1 MDNSS
6 IQASED
12 NNGGENVSNVSPL
25 PKLSW
30 TRRVEYI
37 LSKWAD
43 GASCFK
49 WLHEQSYRKFKTK
62 NNWFTIPV
70 IILSTLTGALNVGM
84 QGYVPDAY
92 MGYAQIGVG
101 SVNIFAGIL
110 TTLQSKFQ
118 YAELSESHFQAFVG
132 WSRLARLISNELSLE
147 RNHRRNPNDLVKI
160 CKAEYERLMEQ
171 SPLIPDDI
179 VSEFESKFGKRKE
192 LLFPDIADHLVHTE
206 AYDDIKER
214 KDRERDEK
222 HFIVHKRETP
232 PPMTDEQR
240 MNAINRW
247 KSLKDIVDAKRE
259 SVQPNP
265 PPDTTP
271 TGMEE
276 ISPPLIPKQSISA
289 RTPIPRPHP
298 VRLPPLDTFRPERQ
312 SPSNEIRVNVKDLAS
327 KFGGAISKTFPIQ
340 PAPLSRRSSV
350 SSIPAQSE
358 HSVHSNR
365 SRHSMHSVL
374 SEPTLRT
381 HNSQQ
386 SIRSYHSE
394 HSIHSYHSDHPSQRS
409 YHSEH
414 PSQRSVHSEHH
425 SEHPSQRSV
434 HSEHPPSHYSYHS
447 EHPAVHEEEHYDGQN
462 TDDDVIS
469 NFTTFTEDNDG
480 IPHEDNNQEKRD
492 E

>member
-12 NNGGENVSNVSPL
+12 NNGGDNASNVSPL

-49 WLHEQSYRKFKTK
+49 WLHEQSYRKFKTR
-62 NNWFTIPV
+62 NNWFSIPV

-84 QGYVPDAY
+84 QGYVPAEY

-118 YAELSESHFQAFVG
+118 YAEMSEAHFQAFIG

-171 SPLIPDDI
+171 SPLVPSE
-179 VSEFESKFGKRKE
+179 VVLEFETRFGKRKE
-192 LLFPDIADHLVHTE
+192 ILFPDIADHLVHTE

-214 KDRERDEK
+214 KDRERNEK

-240 MNAINRW
+240 MNAINKW
-247 KSLKDIVDAKRE
+247 KSLKYIVNAKAE
-259 SVQPNP
+259 ASSVVQPNP
-265 PPDTTP
+265 PPESTPAPIDDDTP
-271 TGMEE
+271 
-276 ISPPLIPKQSISA
+276 PPLLPKQSISA
-289 RTPIPRPHP
+289 RGPVQRPRPVYVP
-298 VRLPPLDTFRPERQ
+298 LPPATSFIPQ
-312 SPSNEIRVNVKDLAS
+312 SNQNTTPRTQEQGEEVRINVKDLAN
-327 KFGGAISKTFPIQ
+327 KFGGTISRTILGNMPQ
-340 PAPLSRRSSV
+340 APPPALSRRSST
-350 SSIPAQSE
+350 SSMPTQRTSQTARST
-358 HSVHSNR
+358 SV
-365 SRHSMHSVL
+365 
-374 SEPTLRT
+374 
-381 HNSQQ
+381 
-386 SIRSYHSE
+386 
-394 HSIHSYHSDHPSQRS
+394 HSIHSVRSNPSIMSLHASHTNELARSASVHSIHSVRSEPSIMSLHAPPTNESVHSAPPAESVHSDHP
-409 YHSEH
+409 E
-414 PSQRSVHSEHH
+414 
-425 SEHPSQRSV
+425 
-434 HSEHPPSHYSYHS
+434 
-447 EHPAVHEEEHYDGQN
+447 DN
-462 TDDDVIS
+462 DDVIS
-469 NFTTFTEDNDG
+469 NFTTFTEDM
-480 IPHEDNNQEKRD
+480 DNIDIEVHDENARTDEEEKRD

>member
-12 NNGGENVSNVSPL
+12 NNGGDNASNVSPL

-49 WLHEQSYRKFKTK
+49 WLHEQSYRKFKSR
-62 NNWFTIPV
+62 NNWFSIPV

-84 QGYVPDAY
+84 QGYVPADY

-118 YAELSESHFQAFVG
+118 YAEMSEAHFQAFVG
-132 WSRLARLISNELSLE
+132 WSRLSRLISNELSLE

-171 SPLIPDDI
+171 SPLVPAEI
-179 VSEFESKFGKRKE
+179 VTEFEIRFGKRKE

-214 KDRERDEK
+214 KDRERNEK

-240 MNAINRW
+240 MNAINKW
-247 KSLKDIVDAKRE
+247 KSLKDIVNAKAE
-259 SVQPNP
+259 ASSVIQPNP
-265 PPDTTP
+265 PPESTPAPIDDDTP
-271 TGMEE
+271 
-276 ISPPLIPKQSISA
+276 PPLLPKQSISA
-289 RTPIPRPHP
+289 RGPVQRPKPVYVPPRPATSFIP
-298 VRLPPLDTFRPERQ
+298 QTNQ
-312 SPSNEIRVNVKDLAS
+312 SVITPRTLEQSDDVRVNVKDLAS
-327 KFGGAISKTFPIQ
+327 KFGGTISKSILGNMPAQ
-340 PAPLSRRSSV
+340 PQPLSRRSST
-350 SSIPAQSE
+350 SSMPPTQRSS
-358 HSVHSNR
+358 HSVR
-365 SRHSMHSVL
+365 STSV
-374 SEPTLRT
+374 
-381 HNSQQ
+381 
-386 SIRSYHSE
+386 
-394 HSIHSYHSDHPSQRS
+394 HSIHSVKSEASIRSLHAPPTNTSVHSAPPAESVHSDPDVDVVHSDHP
-409 YHSEH
+409 H
-414 PSQRSVHSEHH
+414 
-425 SEHPSQRSV
+425 
-434 HSEHPPSHYSYHS
+434 
-447 EHPAVHEEEHYDGQN
+447 DN
-462 TDDDVIS
+462 DDVIS
-469 NFTTFTEDNDG
+469 NFTTFTEDID
-480 IPHEDNNQEKRD
+480 DNIDIEVHDENARTDEEKRD